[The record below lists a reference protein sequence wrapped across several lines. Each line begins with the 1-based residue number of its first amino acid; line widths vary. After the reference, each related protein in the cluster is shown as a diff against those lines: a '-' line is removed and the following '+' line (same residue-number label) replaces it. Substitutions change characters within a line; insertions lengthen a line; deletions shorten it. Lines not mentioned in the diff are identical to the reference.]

1 MAEKHEQETK
11 ALTRW
16 DPDPFGELEAF
27 TRRDPFRAF
36 VGRGRLSRLME
47 EMFGDRP
54 FARGELVPALDLHE
68 TDSEYVVTVEL
79 PGVRKEDVSVEVTE
93 GVLTVRGEKKSEREE
108 KKERSR
114 WVERSYG
121 SFSRSFTLPANATPD
136 RIEASHKD
144 GILTLRIGK
153 REETKPKTIAI
164 K

>member
-1 MAEKHEQETK
+1 MAEKHEEETR
-11 ALTRW
+11 ALTGW
-16 DPDPFGELEAF
+16 HPFGELAPLA
-27 TRRDPFRAF
+27 RWDPFRGL
-36 VGRGRLSRLME
+36 VGRRRFSRLLE
-47 EMFGDRP
+47 DIFGELP
-54 FARGELVPALDLHE
+54 FARGELLTPALDLHE
-68 TDSEYVVTVEL
+68 TDGEYVVTVEL
-79 PGVRKEDVSVEVTE
+79 PGVRKEDVTVEMAE

-114 WVERSYG
+114 WLERSYG

-136 RIEASHKD
+136 RIDASYKD

>member
-1 MAEKHEQETK
+1 MAETREQETGL
-11 ALTRW
+11 ARW
-16 DPDPFGELEAF
+16 EPFGELEAF
-27 TRRDPFRAF
+27 ARWDPFRALM
-36 VGRGRLSRLME
+36 GPGRLSRLME
-47 EMFGDRP
+47 EMLGGERP

-79 PGVRKEDVSVEVTE
+79 PGVRKEDVSVEMTE
-93 GVLTVRGEKKSEREE
+93 GVLTVRGERKSEREE

-136 RIEASHKD
+136 RIDASYKD

>member
-1 MAEKHEQETK
+1 MMAEKHEQEMK

-16 DPDPFGELEAF
+16 DPFSELAF
-27 TRRDPFRAF
+27 TRWDPFRAL

-47 EMFGDRP
+47 EMFGERP
-54 FARGELVPALDLHE
+54 FARGELLTPALDLHE
-68 TDSEYVVTVEL
+68 ADNEYVVTVEL
-79 PGVRKEDVSVEVTE
+79 PGVRKEDVTAEMTE

-121 SFSRSFTLPANATPD
+121 SFCRSFTLPANAIPD
-136 RIEASHKD
+136 RIDASYKD
-144 GILTLRIGK
+144 GILTLRIRK

>member
-11 ALTRW
+11 ALARW
-16 DPDPFGELEAF
+16 DPFGELEAF
-27 TRRDPFRAF
+27 TRWDPFRAL

-47 EMFGDRP
+47 EVLGDRP
-54 FARGELVPALDLHE
+54 FARGELAPALDLHE

-79 PGVRKEDVSVEVTE
+79 PGVRKEDVSVEMTE

-136 RIEASHKD
+136 RIDASYKD